1 MIAPWLVDIQL
12 VMECDNNLYFISKHS
27 RNLLNHPIPLIRVKL
42 MVPQSKGHVLVEIYP
57 YHNSSHVHIYHML
70 MVLNF
75 IRYGLP
81 KFSPSH
87 LYSRAKEEALHNEQS
102 SKFKSYSP

>member
-1 MIAPWLVDIQL
+1 MIT
-12 VMECDNNLYFISKHS
+12 
-27 RNLLNHPIPLIRVKL
+27 
-42 MVPQSKGHVLVEIYP
+42 QSKGSLLVEIYIP
-57 YHNSSHVHIYHML
+57 MAYHNSSHVHIYHML

-87 LYSRAKEEALHNEQS
+87 LYSGAKEEALHN
-102 SKFKSYSP
+102 